1 MKQGKRK
8 LHLDRTTVRPLNPQQ
23 LTRVAGGTGDGYIDS
38 DLICDGSMTT
48 NYSKNQC
55 GTVNDPTGSP

>member
-1 MKQGKRK
+1 MTWSAVATYPRE
-8 LHLDRTTVRPLNPQQ
+8 Q
-23 LTRVAGGTGDGYIDS
+23 LYHYIDS